1 MDNSILKIYQFKEE
15 LIQKINNSNLPAI
28 IVKLIIKDLLS
39 EVEKIELQQYQEA
52 KTNQEKENLEEKGE
66 KENNE

>member
-1 MDNSILKIYQFKEE
+1 MDNSILKIYEFKEE
-15 LIQKINNSNLPAI
+15 VIQKINNSNLPAV

-52 KTNQEKENLEEKGE
+52 KTNQEKENLEEKGDE
-66 KENNE
+66 KDGL

>member
-15 LIQKINNSNLPAI
+15 LIQKINNSNLPAV

-52 KTNQEKENLEEKGE
+52 KTNQEKEKIEEKGE

>member
-1 MDNSILKIYQFKEE
+1 MDNSILKIYEFKEE
-15 LIQKINNSNLPAI
+15 LIQKINNSNLPAV

-52 KTNQEKENLEEKGE
+52 KTNQEKEKIEEKEG
-66 KENNE
+66 K

>member
-15 LIQKINNSNLPAI
+15 LIQKINNSNLPAV
-28 IVKLIIKDLLS
+28 IVKFIIKDLLS

-52 KTNQEKENLEEKGE
+52 KKNQEKENLEENGDE
-66 KENNE
+66 KDGL

>member
-1 MDNSILKIYQFKEE
+1 MDNSILKIYEFKEE
-15 LIQKINNSNLPAI
+15 VIQKINNSNLPAV

>member
-15 LIQKINNSNLPAI
+15 VIQKINNSNLPAV

-52 KTNQEKENLEEKGE
+52 KTNQEKENLEENGDE
-66 KENNE
+66 KNGL

>member
-15 LIQKINNSNLPAI
+15 LIQKINNSNLPAV
-28 IVKLIIKDLLS
+28 IVKFIIKDLLS

-52 KTNQEKENLEEKGE
+52 KINQEKENLEENGDE
-66 KENNE
+66 KNGL

>member
-15 LIQKINNSNLPAI
+15 LIQKINNFNLPAV

-52 KTNQEKENLEEKGE
+52 KTNQEKENLEEKEG
-66 KENNE
+66 K